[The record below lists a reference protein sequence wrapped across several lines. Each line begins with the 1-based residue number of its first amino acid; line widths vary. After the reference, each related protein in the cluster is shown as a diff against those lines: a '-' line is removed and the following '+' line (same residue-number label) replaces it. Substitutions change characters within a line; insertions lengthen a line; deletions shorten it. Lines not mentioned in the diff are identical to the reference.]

1 MSNEE
6 KKGNEGNASQK
17 SWMDKGGGTLTGLL
31 GAGAG
36 AKLAE
41 RAYDTLGNIGAEGL
55 KQLAGYKLDPV
66 TGRYSGG
73 LADLIEEK
81 LTFQPYTVTTP
92 TGSNFTMRRT
102 PDTVDSAGNT
112 VPGQMEYVSALSDDE
127 KTLQDALIARAG
139 GFFDLAGQP
148 LGNTTVTL
156 EDGSTVVVPGRE
168 QEVFDRMMSA
178 MAPERERARL
188 DLEQRLANQGRLG
201 VRTGMFGGTPEGLEL
216 AMAEEEARNKAIL
229 SAMEFAGNEQ
239 ERQARLG
246 TGMLA
251 SGYVPQAQL
260 LSALEPGMTGAER
273 RRQAISEA
281 TGAYGDTYVSGIE
294 ALLQSGTGQAN
305 IAGNLGSS
313 LASTSLSGLFKG
325 LFE

>member
-1 MSNEE
+1 MSVT
-6 KKGNEGNASQK
+6 S
-17 SWMDKGGGTLTGLL
+17 TITGLL
-31 GAGAG
+31 GTGVG

-41 RAYDTLGNIGAEGL
+41 KAYDRLSEIGKEGRDA
-55 KQLAGYKLDPV
+55 LAGRIYDPV

-102 PDTVDSAGNT
+102 PDTVDSDGNV
-112 VPGQMEYVSALSDDE
+112 VPGQMEYVSALSDEE

-294 ALLQSGTGQAN
+294 SLLQSGINQAK

>member
-1 MSNEE
+1 MAHEAGHTEE
-6 KKGNEGNASQK
+6 EK
-17 SWMDKGGGTLTGLL
+17 SWMDKWGGTLTGLL

-55 KQLAGYKLDPV
+55 KQLAGKTIDPD
-66 TGRYSGG
+66 TGLYSGG
-73 LADLIEEK
+73 LADVLSER

-102 PDTVDSAGNT
+102 ADTVDSAGNV
-112 VPGQMEYVSALSDDE
+112 VPGQMEYVSALSDE
-127 KTLQDALIARAG
+127 EETLQDALIKRAG
-139 GFFDLAGQP
+139 GFFDLAEQP
-148 LGNTTVTL
+148 LGNTTVTR

-216 AMAEEEARNKAIL
+216 AMAEEEARNKAII

-281 TGAYGDTYVSGIE
+281 TGAYGETYASGLD
-294 ALLQSGTGQAN
+294 ALLQSGMGQAD
-305 IAGNLGSS
+305 IAGSLGAS
-313 LASTSLSGLFKG
+313 LASTSLSGLFDG
-325 LFE
+325 LFGK

>member
-1 MSNEE
+1 MAEEE
-6 KKGNEGNASQK
+6 KKDNE
-17 SWMDKGGGTLTGLL
+17 SWVDKWGGTLTGLL

-55 KQLAGYKLDPV
+55 KQLAGKTIDPA
-66 TGRYSGG
+66 TGLYTGG
-73 LADLIEEK
+73 LADVIEEK

-102 PDTVDSAGNT
+102 PDTVLPDGT
-112 VPGQMEYVSALSDDE
+112 VVPGQMEYVSALSDEE

-168 QEVFDRMMSA
+168 QEVFDRMMLA
-178 MAPERERARL
+178 MAPDRERARL

-294 ALLQSGTGQAN
+294 SLLQSGINQAK

>member
-1 MSNEE
+1 M
-6 KKGNEGNASQK
+6 
-17 SWMDKGGGTLTGLL
+17 
-31 GAGAG
+31 
-36 AKLAE
+36 
-41 RAYDTLGNIGAEGL
+41 
-55 KQLAGYKLDPV
+55 
-66 TGRYSGG
+66 
-73 LADLIEEK
+73 
-81 LTFQPYTVTTP
+81 
-92 TGSNFTMRRT
+92 
-102 PDTVDSAGNT
+102 
-112 VPGQMEYVSALSDDE
+112 
-127 KTLQDALIARAG
+127 
-139 GFFDLAGQP
+139 
-148 LGNTTVTL
+148 
-156 EDGSTVVVPGRE
+156 VVPGRE